1 MYSPFLCGKKVDLCP
16 VTSEDIEI
24 LKKGYNDPDVRDAMF
39 MYFPLTT
46 EDTENKIEA
55 MAKEEKAINLM
66 IVEKETQKVVGHTAL
81 VRPDWISR
89 MMTFYIVLLD
99 KTVWGKGLGS
109 EATGM
114 VVTYGFNMLNLN
126 RIQLHVNAENEP
138 AKAVYKK
145 IGFKHEGTLRQAM
158 YKNQKYYDFW
168 LMSILAEEFNG
179 NQSAVDRR
187 Q

>member
-1 MYSPFLCGKKVDLCP
+1 MHTPFLSGNKVDLCP
-16 VTSEDIEI
+16 VCPEDIDI

-39 MYFPLTT
+39 MYFPLTEEGT
-46 EDTENKIEA
+46 KNKIEA

-66 IVEKETQKVVGHTAL
+66 IVDKETQKVVGHTAL

-99 KTVWGKGLGS
+99 KSVWGKGLGT
-109 EATGM
+109 EATHL
-114 VVTYGFNMLNLN
+114 VVDYGFNMLNLN
-126 RIQLHVNAENEP
+126 RIQLHVNAENEA

-168 LMSILAEEFNG
+168 LMSILAEEYF
-179 NQSAVDRR
+179 SEK
-187 Q
+187 